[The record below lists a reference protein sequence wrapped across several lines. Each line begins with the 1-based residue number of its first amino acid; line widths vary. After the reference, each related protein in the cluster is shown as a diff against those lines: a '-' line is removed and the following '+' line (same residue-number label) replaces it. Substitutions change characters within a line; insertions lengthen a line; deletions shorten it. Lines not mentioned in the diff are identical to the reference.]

1 MPRFFRRFG
10 PRDFDQKDIVAEAE
24 AFAAFVEDARQ
35 AYGLDETRLRFA
47 GYSNG
52 ANFLAAAIM
61 LHPGIVRE
69 AMLLRPVPVLSDPPE
84 ADLSGTRIRMVIG
97 SDDPA
102 AGEGE
107 ILAGQLR
114 DRGAEITLTRV
125 TGDHNLSDEY
135 VTTGT
140 AWFA

>member
-1 MPRFFRRFG
+1 
-10 PRDFDQKDIVAEAE
+10 
-24 AFAAFVEDARQ
+24 
-35 AYGLDETRLRFA
+35 
-47 GYSNG
+47 
-52 ANFLAAAIM
+52 M

-125 TGDHNLSDEY
+125 TGDHNLSDED